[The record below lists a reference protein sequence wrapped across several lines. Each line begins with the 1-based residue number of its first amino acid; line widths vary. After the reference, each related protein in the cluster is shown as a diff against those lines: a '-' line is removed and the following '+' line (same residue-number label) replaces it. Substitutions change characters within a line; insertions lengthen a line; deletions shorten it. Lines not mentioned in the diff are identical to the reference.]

1 MVEENIF
8 KEFRLKNID
17 ETKNY
22 FAEEI
27 IKNDLMS
34 KKNKKV
40 CTALSCIE
48 DLFILFSVVSGDVS
62 GFSFASLV
70 GILIGIAIYEVRL
83 KVLVIMQEL
92 KSMNQQLRESRK
104 SIIKYF
110 Y

>member
-40 CTALSCIE
+40 CTALGCIE